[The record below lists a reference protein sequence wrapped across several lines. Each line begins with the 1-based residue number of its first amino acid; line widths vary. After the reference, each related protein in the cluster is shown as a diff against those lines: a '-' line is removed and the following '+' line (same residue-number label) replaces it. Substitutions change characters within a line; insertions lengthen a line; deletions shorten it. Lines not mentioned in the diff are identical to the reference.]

1 MSGGGNFPV
10 RKFLPTPSARRATL
24 LCGILHVS
32 LLISTHALREEGDRA
47 PFILFACHRDFYPR
61 PPRGGRHGQADG
73 LQPGAKIST
82 HALREEGDIR
92 ASVASISSV
101 DFYPRPPR
109 GGRPFDR
116 PGRAHLAIISTH
128 ALREEGD
135 LSDDDLKLQIVEIS
149 THALREEGD
158 AVQSIC
164 WRRRKD
170 FYPRPPRG
178 GRPPFPTRLTISTDF
193 YPRPPRGGRQE
204 RAALRIYRQRISTH
218 ALREEGDSRP
228 PLPPASPWISTHAL
242 REEGDL
248 SAPYLV
254 VL

>member
-135 LSDDDLKLQIVEIS
+135 
-149 THALREEGD
+149 

-204 RAALRIYRQRISTH
+204 RAALRIYRQRES
-218 ALREEGDSRP
+218 
-228 PLPPASPWISTHAL
+228 PPAAGCAGVIAAKRSLYCKTHSHPK
-242 REEGDL
+242 RI
-248 SAPYLV
+248 PH
-254 VL
+254 